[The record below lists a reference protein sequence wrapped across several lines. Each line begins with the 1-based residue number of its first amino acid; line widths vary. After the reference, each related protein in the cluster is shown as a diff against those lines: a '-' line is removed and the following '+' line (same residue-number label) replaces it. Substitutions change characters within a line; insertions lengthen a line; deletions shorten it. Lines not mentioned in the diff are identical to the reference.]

1 MEEPDHLPD
10 ETEGDSPAEAP
21 VSWAAKD
28 MSGAYDELEHPADLF
43 LEITG
48 RDVADLF
55 ENALYAFYFQV
66 ADLEGVEARDAADF
80 DIQEGS
86 LGEALRAVLAE
97 ALYRFDTE
105 GFVAVSARVAV
116 RAERGMVAAGDIP
129 AKGVRVTARLWGGR
143 LPPRQGSRL
152 TEVKA
157 VTYHRLTVAQ
167 TPGGEWRATVL
178 FDV

>member
-1 MEEPDHLPD
+1 MPPISTSGKDRWVTPSEPFWPRHC
-10 ETEGDSPAEAP
+10 TAS
-21 VSWAAKD
+21 
-28 MSGAYDELEHPADLF
+28 
-43 LEITG
+43 
-48 RDVADLF
+48 
-55 ENALYAFYFQV
+55 
-66 ADLEGVEARDAADF
+66 
-80 DIQEGS
+80 
-86 LGEALRAVLAE
+86 
-97 ALYRFDTE
+97 
-105 GFVAVSARVAV
+105 GFVAVSARVAG